1 MKNVTTTYVGYFIF
15 NIHKE
20 NVMEEKNKQAAD
32 YMSDEEIVELYWKR
46 EERAIHETDR
56 KYRNYLYRVAFN
68 ILHDRLDSEE
78 CLNDTYLG
86 TWNSIPPAKPTAFQI
101 FLSKIMRNTA
111 VNRYRYNMADK
122 RIASQMTVALE
133 ELDESM
139 MYQLSDEEEKL
150 VSEIGQLLNE
160 YLEGLSKRGRFVFVS
175 RYYYAD
181 EIVEIARML
190 GVSERTVYRELVEL
204 RNGLRER
211 LEKEGFVR
219 E

>member
-1 MKNVTTTYVGYFIF
+1 MENVTTTYVRYFIF

-20 NVMEEKNKQAAD
+20 NVMEEQNKQAVD
-32 YMSDEEIVELYWKR
+32 YMSDEEIVALYWKR

-86 TWNSIPPAKPTAFQI
+86 TWNSIPPAKPTAFQL

-139 MYQLSDEEEKL
+139 GYQLSDEEEKL
-150 VSEIGQLLNE
+150 VNEIGLLLNE
-160 YLEGLSKRGRFVFVS
+160 YLEGLSKRARFVFVS

-181 EIVEIARML
+181 EIVEIAKML
-190 GVSERTVYRELVEL
+190 GVSERTIYRELVEL
-204 RNGLRER
+204 RNGLKER